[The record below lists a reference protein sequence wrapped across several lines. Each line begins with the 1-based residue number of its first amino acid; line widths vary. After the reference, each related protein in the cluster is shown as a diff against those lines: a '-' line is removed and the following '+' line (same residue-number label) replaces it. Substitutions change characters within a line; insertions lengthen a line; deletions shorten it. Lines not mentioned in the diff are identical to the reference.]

1 MLWDPQMK
9 AAVKAESIITLQMV
23 IGFHLVLE
31 TDQGG
36 MLKHETKVGQ
46 ILHLL

>member
-1 MLWDPQMK
+1 MK
-9 AAVKAESIITLQMV
+9 AAIKVKSIITLQMV

-31 TDQGG
+31 TDQAG

>member
-1 MLWDPQMK
+1 MK
-9 AAVKAESIITLQMV
+9 AAIKVKSIIITLQMV
-23 IGFHLVLE
+23 IDFHLVLE
-31 TDQGG
+31 TDQAG

>member
-1 MLWDPQMK
+1 MK
-9 AAVKAESIITLQMV
+9 AVVKAKSVITLQVV

-31 TDQGG
+31 TDQAR